1 MDPEVSYLRCM
12 HSHLASAAD
21 IVPTAA
27 DPAELAAVLPG
38 HASVTG
44 WHALHGLAIGILRGA
59 SPGTD
64 VEVVVEQV
72 FEEAA
77 DLAVADRVAW
87 IMAGRS
93 GRQHVVL
100 ASATGYLVVMVS
112 PDLDWAAAMRL
123 EPGRYAPRIVSVA
136 TPDGVLPVLLP
147 VAG

>member
-1 MDPEVSYLRCM
+1 MN
-12 HSHLASAAD
+12 SHLATAAQ
-21 IVPTAA
+21 IVPTTTPTA
-27 DPAELAAVLPG
+27 DALGELPG
-38 HASVTG
+38 HAPITG
-44 WHALHGLAIGILRGA
+44 WHALQGLVIGILRGM

-64 VEVVVEQV
+64 VEVTVEQV

-87 IMAGRS
+87 ILSGRT

-100 ASATGYLVVMVS
+100 ASATGYLVATVS

-123 EPGRYAPRIVSVA
+123 EPGEYSPRIVSVA
-136 TPDGVLPVLLP
+136 SADGVLPVLLP

>member
-1 MDPEVSYLRCM
+1 MNSD
-12 HSHLASAAD
+12 LAAAD
-21 IVPTAA
+21 IQPTTTEHARFA
-27 DPAELAAVLPG
+27 DLPG
-38 HASVTG
+38 HAPITG
-44 WHALHGLAIGILRGA
+44 WHALQGLAIGILRGM

-87 IMAGRS
+87 ILSGRT

-100 ASATGYLVVMVS
+100 ASSTGYLVATVS

-123 EPGRYAPRIVSVA
+123 EPGQFSPRIVSVA
-136 TPDGVLPVLLP
+136 SADGVLPVLLP